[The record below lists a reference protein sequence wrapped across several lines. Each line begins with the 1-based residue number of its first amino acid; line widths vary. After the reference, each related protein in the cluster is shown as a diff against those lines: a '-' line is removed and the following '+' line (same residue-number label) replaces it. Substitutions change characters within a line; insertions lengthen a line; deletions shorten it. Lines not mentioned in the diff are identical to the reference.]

1 MPFAFARKAKS
12 SGPGRTT
19 LRPRSWLRVA
29 FGNRKRRAGKER
41 AAAPAPALLGD
52 FEIIA
57 VALFCVFHST
67 SDDDGSATIMG
78 RSRPGVRG
86 AICFTAHPPVRA
98 CPTDTGAAAAAGGGE
113 ERDRFTDHGGAMI
126 GRPAAFQL
134 AVKEWSVR
142 KNVRRSRHAI
152 RARSRRP

>member
-29 FGNRKRRAGKER
+29 FGNRKRSAGKER

-78 RSRPGVRG
+78 RSRRGVRG
-86 AICFTAHPPVRA
+86 AICFTAHPRCAPVRR
-98 CPTDTGAAAAAGGGE
+98 TQEQRRQQEE
-113 ERDRFTDHGGAMI
+113 ERREIVLQITQRAMI

-134 AVKEWSVR
+134 VVKEWSVR